1 MAETP
6 GRRTGQKF
14 MLWTVGSTHWPIS
27 VYIIAQE
34 VTRCLSH
41 IKKKVPLTHQS
52 ETRQFLLLEIAL
64 KHPPTVDIAR
74 HSVWTTELRSS
85 VVWTHG
91 LCSTV
96 FVASRG
102 E

>member
-1 MAETP
+1 MS
-6 GRRTGQKF
+6 F
-14 MLWTVGSTHWPIS
+14 TH
-27 VYIIAQE
+27 
-34 VTRCLSH
+34 
-41 IKKKVPLTHQS
+41 KKKVPLKHQS

-74 HSVWTTELRSS
+74 HSVWTTELRNS